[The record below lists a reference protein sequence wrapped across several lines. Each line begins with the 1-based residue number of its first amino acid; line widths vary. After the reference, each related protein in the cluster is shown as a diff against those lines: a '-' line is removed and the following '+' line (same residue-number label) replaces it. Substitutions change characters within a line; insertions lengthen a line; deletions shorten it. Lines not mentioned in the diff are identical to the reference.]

1 MAEDVEELRQRVDE
15 LEATVRGLTQ
25 ELVEANE
32 RIRVLEEHAEDEAL
46 AAAANKPMADG
57 AEEEVTSD
65 EPTDASEE
73 STEEPA
79 EEDDDGVSD
88 DIIVA

>member
-1 MAEDVEELRQRVDE
+1 MSDDLRRRVAE

-32 RIRVLEEHAEDEAL
+32 RINQLEDQ
-46 AAAANKPMADG
+46 
-57 AEEEVTSD
+57 AEEESTTAATPADPS
-65 EPTDASEE
+65 EPEAPDQDTEDTEDSEL
-73 STEEPA
+73 
-79 EEDDDGVSD
+79 D

>member
-1 MAEDVEELRQRVDE
+1 MPSDLRQQVNE

-32 RIRVLEEHAEDEAL
+32 RINHLETLVDDVPAESS
-46 AAAANKPMADG
+46 AADTG
-57 AEEEVTSD
+57 EED
-65 EPTDASEE
+65 PTQSEE
-73 STEEPA
+73 SGDA
-79 EEDDDGVSD
+79 DID

>member
-1 MAEDVEELRQRVDE
+1 MSGNRPAELAQRIDE

-32 RIRVLEEHAEDEAL
+32 RIRVLEEQMEAAES
-46 AAAANKPMADG
+46 ADRPISTEDG
-57 AEEEVTSD
+57 ETNEEKTTDGEEEEAEE
-65 EPTDASEE
+65 
-73 STEEPA
+73 TE
-79 EEDDDGVSD
+79 D